1 MPKDQRKIPIEYRT
15 EKRWEKVRQIVEKR
29 QPDLTIVLENLNDPH
44 NFSAVLRS
52 CDAVGIMKIHM
63 VYYGSQP
70 FPRLGNKSSAS
81 AKKWIDIHRYDSIPE
96 CYEVLRSEGKKI
108 FTTHMSKDSVSL
120 YDLDLSQPAALVFGN
135 EHDGVSDEAVR
146 LADGN
151 FLIPQVGMIQSLNI
165 SVAAAVT
172 LYEAFRQKQNAGH
185 YDKPKL
191 TGEDFNDLHDEYL
204 KR

>member
-1 MPKDQRKIPIEYRT
+1 MPKIQYKIPIEYRT
-15 EKRWEKVRQIVEKR
+15 EKRWEKVRSVVEKR

-52 CDAVGIMKIHM
+52 CDAVGIMNIHM

-70 FPRLGNKSSAS
+70 FPKLGNKSSAS
-81 AKKWIDIHRYDSIPE
+81 AKKWIDIYRYDSIPE
-96 CYEVLRSEGKKI
+96 CYDVLRKDGKKI
-108 FTTHMSKDSVSL
+108 FTTHMAKDAVYL
-120 YDLDLSQPAALVFGN
+120 YDLDLTQPVALVFGN
-135 EHDGVSDEAVR
+135 EHSGVSDEAVR

-172 LYEAFRQKQNAGH
+172 LYEAYRQKMMAGH
-185 YDKPKL
+185 YANPKL
-191 TGEDFNDLHDEYL
+191 QGMDFNNLHEEYL
-204 KR
+204 RR